1 MFRALITSICFAGL
15 LGSLQG
21 CSSLIANQTA
31 NMADDLSTAIY
42 NSNDVDSVG
51 QAIPTFLL
59 VMDSMVEG
67 NPDSAQLLKTAAQLN
82 DAYAGV
88 FVPEPERQAKISQK
102 SLDYA
107 WRALCAQNKS
117 TCEWSALDYAGFE
130 QAVAGLGQKDLPYA
144 YTLAVSWLNW
154 IRTHS
159 DNWNA
164 IAELPRSEAILRQVV
179 VLDDTYEDGMA
190 HLYLG
195 GIATLLPPAL
205 GGKPEQGRAHF
216 ERAIEISQGNNM
228 MVKVVYA
235 QQYARMLFDQELHH
249 RLLTEVVTGDPNI
262 SGYVL
267 INTVAQEQAAELLA
281 SESDYF

>member
-1 MFRALITSICFAGL
+1 MFRALSTGICL
-15 LGSLQG
+15 LALLSSLQG

-31 NMADDLSTAIY
+31 SMADDLSTAIY

-67 NPDSAQLLKTAAQLN
+67 NPESAQLLKTAAQLN

-107 WRALCAQNKS
+107 WRALCAHDKS
-117 TCEWSALDYAGFE
+117 TCNWPELDYSSFE
-130 QAVAGLGQKDLPYA
+130 GELGRLNKKDLPYV

-154 IRTHS
+154 IRAHS
-159 DNWNA
+159 DDWNA
-164 IAELPRSEAILRQVV
+164 IAELPRSELLLRQVV
-179 VLDDTYEDGMA
+179 ALDDSYENGMA

-205 GGKPEQGRAHF
+205 GGKPEVGRAHF
-216 ERAIEISQGNNM
+216 ERAIEISDDNNM
-228 MVKVVYA
+228 MAKVVYA
-235 QQYARMLFDQELHH
+235 QQYARMMFDQELHH
-249 RLLTEVVTGDPNI
+249 RLLTEVVTGDPNVP
-262 SGYVL
+262 GYVL
-267 INTVAQEQAAELLA
+267 INTVAQEQATALLA